1 MYILVE
7 SDHYFKNVLLQNTTK
22 IFDWKLFH
30 QTIASQSLLLINDEY
45 PNGVLNFNSKIYE
58 NSCNITFNVFS
69 DQVLIKNILK
79 DKSKISK
86 EVYEETFLKYLNQHK
101 TLKVRFSII
110 KLINAI
116 PMLNDESKLLN
127 ENFELSLNGD
137 LIKDNNEKIKECI
150 LIEAQLSKYRQNF
163 DMDFLNV

>member
-1 MYILVE
+1 M
-7 SDHYFKNVLLQNTTK
+7 
-22 IFDWKLFH
+22 
-30 QTIASQSLLLINDEY
+30 
-45 PNGVLNFNSKIYE
+45 
-58 NSCNITFNVFS
+58 
-69 DQVLIKNILK
+69 K

-110 KLINAI
+110 KLINAM